1 MQVRLEN
8 QRATELFAAD
18 IAELLQVGD
27 VLALSG
33 DLGTGKSTFS
43 RALLRHLAA
52 NPELEVPSPTFTLVQ
67 TYDLPRVPV
76 AHFDLYRIEE
86 PEELEEL
93 GLEEYLEGGVALIE
107 WPEMGDPMYWPEAL
121 EIKLTEGAD
130 PDSRVFELTA
140 NSENWQARLDRL
152 KDRRDLLLQAGW
164 HDANREFLHG
174 DASSRSY
181 QRLRKADE
189 TAVFMD
195 SPAVQDEPV
204 LASGRTYG
212 ETVHRAQ
219 NINAFLAIADTLQN
233 QGFVVPE
240 LLSVDTKN
248 GLALL
253 GDLGGE
259 TILKEGQPVIERYEA
274 AVDVLS
280 QLHACEWDEHLNS
293 PYAEHT
299 LHPADSTV
307 LITEAE
313 LYLHWY
319 LPYATGEQVS
329 EAQQTEFW
337 EAWQELLQ
345 PVLNAEKT
353 LLLRDY
359 HSPNLMWLPEA
370 DKGKQIGLIDFQ
382 DALLGPTAYDL
393 ASLIYDAR
401 TDMPAE
407 LQERL
412 LERYCASA
420 RKNKPAFDEIAF
432 QRAVAILALQRNAKI
447 LGAFVRLDKHYG
459 KPKYMGL
466 LPRIRTYAQQAL
478 TQIGDCRLK
487 PLFHVIFS
495 STEQGQTTP

>member
-43 RALLRHLAA
+43 RALLRHLAD

-130 PDSRVFELTA
+130 PDSRIFDLAA

-152 KDRRDLLLQAGW
+152 KARRDFLQQAGW
-164 HDANREFLHG
+164 QDADREFLQG
-174 DASSRSY
+174 DASTRSY
-181 QRLRKADE
+181 QRLRQAGE

-195 SPAVQDEPV
+195 SPPVQDEPV
-204 LASGRTYG
+204 LASGKTYG

-240 LLSVDTKN
+240 LLSVDAQN

-259 TILKEGQPVIERYEA
+259 TILKEGQPVTERYEA

-280 QLHACEWDEHLNS
+280 QLHACKWDEHLNS
-293 PYAEHT
+293 QCAEHA
-299 LHPADSTV
+299 LYPADSTM

-319 LPYATGEQVS
+319 LPYATGKQVS
-329 EAQQTEFW
+329 EEQQTEFW

-345 PVLNAEKT
+345 PVLSAEKT

-370 DKGKQIGLIDFQ
+370 DNGKQIGLIDFQ
-382 DALLGPTAYDL
+382 DALLGPAAYDV
-393 ASLIYDAR
+393 ASLVYDAR

-407 LQERL
+407 LQEHL
-412 LERYCASA
+412 IARYCATA

-432 QRAVAILALQRNAKI
+432 KRAVAILALQRNAKI
-447 LGAFVRLDKHYG
+447 LGGFVRLDKHYG